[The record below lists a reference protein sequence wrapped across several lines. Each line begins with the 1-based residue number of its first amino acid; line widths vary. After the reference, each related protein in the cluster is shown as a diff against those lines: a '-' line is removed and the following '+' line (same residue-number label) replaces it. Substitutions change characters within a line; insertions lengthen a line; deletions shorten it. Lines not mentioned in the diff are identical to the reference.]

1 MRQAKWTVLHFL
13 LVWTFWT
20 GPVVAQEP
28 APNGP
33 FKTVHLVT
41 LGPTEV
47 STLTAALA
55 EVNGAVAK
63 AGHPQIRYRLYK
75 VTGKQTGNYNYMW
88 EATFPSGAVYEAVHK
103 SPAFVA
109 AIKKHPEI
117 EELRKNE
124 TYNRYVEVTP
134 AKQ

>member
-55 EVNGAVAK
+55 V
-63 AGHPQIRYRLYK
+63 L
-75 VTGKQTGNYNYMW
+75 
-88 EATFPSGAVYEAVHK
+88 
-103 SPAFVA
+103 
-109 AIKKHPEI
+109 
-117 EELRKNE
+117 
-124 TYNRYVEVTP
+124 
-134 AKQ
+134 